1 MTELDTRIEQLY
13 HKGQNNI
20 WDGKEFLQACIEKH
34 GAPKM
39 SDDDAQVLQNIF
51 GIILWGE
58 LAAWKISSALALAI
72 DDDEARMAATSQAHD
87 EARHYYVMRDYLELL
102 GHVPERIEKN
112 AEEFLGSILEAD
124 TVAKMLLGMQLMVE
138 PMALTLFKLVRE
150 KNVDPILSDL
160 LVMYERD
167 EARHVALGTMYLPK
181 VLSQMSTV
189 QKVELVVWQFFG
201 YMKQFEM
208 LRSLKDDFIALG
220 ISPREVFA
228 LARKKQLKA
237 MELLSDELGERY
249 PLMDTMLRVIDFRN
263 EISFPES
270 DSGYI
275 DRVRNAIKVAVG
287 G

>member
-1 MTELDTRIEQLY
+1 
-13 HKGQNNI
+13 
-20 WDGKEFLQACIEKH
+20 
-34 GAPKM
+34 
-39 SDDDAQVLQNIF
+39 
-51 GIILWGE
+51 
-58 LAAWKISSALALAI
+58 
-72 DDDEARMAATSQAHD
+72 
-87 EARHYYVMRDYLELL
+87 MRDYLELL
-102 GHVPERIEKN
+102 GHVPEKIEKN

-189 QKVELVVWQFFG
+189 QKVELIVWQFFG

-220 ISPREVFA
+220 ISPRDVFA

-249 PLMDTMLRVIDFRN
+249 PLMDAMLRVIDFRN
-263 EISFPES
+263 EISFPER

-275 DRVRNAIKVAVG
+275 DRLKNAVKVAVNG
-287 G
+287 